1 MREDGDGNEVICGVT
16 WGTSVPVQRPCRES
30 NLGALGPPRTPVPG
44 VEGRGMKSEAKKE
57 SERVLCMMNIEMGW
71 LIWKERGAMERDAQ
85 EERTKM
91 APLKKGA
98 RERGRWEAT

>member
-1 MREDGDGNEVICGVT
+1 MGGRARGMWVKGTRKALESEGREGGEGSGGRKRERAHV
-16 WGTSVPVQRPCRES
+16 VQR
-30 NLGALGPPRTPVPG
+30 
-44 VEGRGMKSEAKKE
+44 KSEAKKE
-57 SERVLCMMNIEMGW
+57 SERVLCVMNIEMGW
-71 LIWKERGAMERDAQ
+71 LIWKERGAMERHAQ

>member
-1 MREDGDGNEVICGVT
+1 MWVKGTRKALESEGREGGEGSGGRKRERAHV
-16 WGTSVPVQRPCRES
+16 VQR
-30 NLGALGPPRTPVPG
+30 
-44 VEGRGMKSEAKKE
+44 KSEAKKE
-57 SERVLCMMNIEMGW
+57 SERVLCVMNIEMGW
-71 LIWKERGAMERDAQ
+71 LIWKERGAMERHAQ